1 MRIISSIIFLGILL
15 GHSTALAHSGNAYG
29 NVKLQKA
36 AYFQGSTLKVN
47 SAQQA
52 AQIVKQRYG
61 GKVLKVQRKQ
71 VNGKTGYRVKL
82 LKANGQVVSV
92 TVDATTGRIS
102 GRK

>member
-1 MRIISSIIFLGILL
+1 MRIISSIILGGMLL
-15 GHSTALAHSGNAYG
+15 GQPTALAYSDNAYG

-36 AYFQGSTLKVN
+36 AYFQGSALKVT

-71 VNGKTGYRVKL
+71 LNGNTGYRVKL

-92 TVDATTGRIS
+92 TVDAATGRIS